1 MSATSLSSL
10 TTPEWLLTPSAPASV
25 SSAISAASAL
35 IPFPSS
41 DFQPLTFDF
50 QPILRCYPPACPNP
64 VEAVARKSSPYFA
77 SSLLPCF
84 LFSRP
89 FPYLVTSLLPYLF
102 LSKSFIC
109 NTYASPRKCC
119 KQKTYGLAKPFRCNT
134 YRKHGGGAPIMVNQ
148 ALETSRP
155 TSSHALCLSRLCGS
169 SAFRLPYTLP
179 SSVSRNPFVCH
190 SYENCR
196 GVYQQFPFWNVLS
209 DWLHYLVSPYL
220 LTSLPHYVLTS
231 RPSLFRQTTA
241 ARFPARWLL
250 SGRSPCQ

>member
-1 MSATSLSSL
+1 LSATPLSSL
-10 TTPEWLLTPSAPASV
+10 TTPELLLTPAVPASV
-25 SSAISAASAL
+25 NSVISAASAL
-35 IPFPSS
+35 IPSPSS

-50 QPILRCYPPACPNP
+50 QPPLRCYPPACPNP
-64 VEAVARKSSPYFA
+64 VEALVRKSSPHLA
-77 SSLLPCF
+77 ISLPPYF
-84 LFSRP
+84 LF
-89 FPYLVTSLLPYLF
+89 
-102 LSKSFIC
+102 SKSFIC

-134 YRKHGGGAPIMVNQ
+134 YKKHGGGAAIMVNQ

-155 TSSHALCLSRLCGS
+155 TSSHPLCLRTSVVS

-209 DWLHYLVSPYL
+209 DWRHHFAVSLPSYF
-220 LTSLPHYVLTS
+220 LTSLRPYFFTS
-231 RPSLFRQTTA
+231 RSSLFRQTTA

-250 SGRSPCQ
+250 SERSPCQ

>member
-1 MSATSLSSL
+1 MSATFLSSL
-10 TTPEWLLTPSAPASV
+10 PITLELLLTPSVPASV
-25 SSAISAASAL
+25 NSAISAASAL

-41 DFQPLTFDF
+41 DFQLLTFNF
-50 QPILRCYPPACPNP
+50 QPSNLQTFKRP
-64 VEAVARKSSPYFA
+64 RA
-77 SSLLPCF
+77 SSFALISFAAPHHSF
-84 LFSRP
+84 KF
-89 FPYLVTSLLPYLF
+89 
-102 LSKSFIC
+102 FIC
-109 NTYASPRKCC
+109 NTYK
-119 KQKTYGLAKPFRCNT
+119 
-134 YRKHGGGAPIMVNQ
+134 KHGGGAAIMVNQ

-155 TSSHALCLSRLCGS
+155 TSSHALCLRASVVS

-209 DWLHYLVSPYL
+209 DWRHYLAVSLTFYFLASLRPYFF
-220 LTSLPHYVLTS
+220 TS
-231 RPSLFRQTTA
+231 RPSLFRQTIA

>member
-1 MSATSLSSL
+1 MSATFLSSL
-10 TTPEWLLTPSAPASV
+10 TTPELLLAPSVPASV
-25 SSAISAASAL
+25 NSAISAASAL

-50 QPILRCYPPACPNP
+50 QPPLRCYPPASPNP
-64 VEAVARKSSPYFA
+64 VEALARKSSPYFA
-77 SSLLPCF
+77 SSLPPYF
-84 LFSRP
+84 LF
-89 FPYLVTSLLPYLF
+89 
-102 LSKSFIC
+102 SKSFIC

-209 DWLHYLVSPYL
+209 DWRHDLAV
-220 LTSLPHYVLTS
+220 SLPSYFLASLPRYFLTS